1 MGCFSKLEFES
12 EMTSYINSWK
22 SKELI
27 FSYSC
32 KVVAAPAKTVI
43 QLKQKETDFYTEM
56 VVEEDA
62 ECLRLLSFNF
72 KKDDKL
78 ESISEALYDASLI
91 EMVLQAFDLIYF
103 YATYVE
109 KSGVSLLL
117 QREEADYLTSFNYV
131 FSKISVVNTAL
142 GNLSLLMMH
151 TTRYNHEEFLNTTN
165 YIKLQLRQ
173 KIWMSQKSD
182 MFLREYLQLS
192 CKKKKDLLKNILQP
206 REGKQLFS
214 GTVTYHSF
222 K

>member
-22 SKELI
+22 SEELV

-32 KVVAAPAKTVI
+32 KVMATPANTVI
-43 QLKQKETDFYTEM
+43 QLKQKETDFCTEM

-72 KKDDKL
+72 KKDDKVEL
-78 ESISEALYDASLI
+78 ISEALYDASLI

-103 YATYVE
+103 YAKYAE
-109 KSGVSLLL
+109 KSGVILLL

-131 FSKISVVNTAL
+131 FSKMSVVNTAL
-142 GNLSLLMMH
+142 GNRSLLMMH
-151 TTRYNHEEFLNTTN
+151 TTRHNHEEFLNTTN
-165 YIKLQLRQ
+165 HIKIQLRQ

-182 MFLREYLQLS
+182 IFLREYLQLS

-206 REGKQLFS
+206 KEEQQFFTE
-214 GTVTYHSF
+214 TVIYHSF